1 MDLILALALTT
12 HVNLNQDFNE
22 IHPHIRLQ
30 HNSFIVGSFF
40 NSLEET
46 SVYVGLTS
54 DITKRL
60 SVEYGATTGY
70 NDIKEIVPFGR
81 LVYQT
86 TDHTRV
92 FFAPAVENNRQ
103 INHGMIFGVELFF

>member
-22 IHPHIRLQ
+22 LHPHIRLQ
-30 HNSFIVGSFF
+30 YDNFIVGTFG
-40 NSLEET
+40 NSLEEA
-46 SVYVGLTS
+46 SVYVGLTN

-70 NDIKEIVPFGR
+70 NDIEKIVPFGR

-86 TDHTRV
+86 TDYTRV